1 MTNSTES
8 TNLSERGYS
17 PVCKVDDL
25 QGVMPTP
32 VEHMGKTLLI
42 CQGDS
47 EVFAV
52 DEICPHE
59 NRSMRYGVVR
69 GDSIICPH
77 HRYVFN
83 LESGRCRRRRCA
95 PVEVYDTEVRDD
107 TVWVRVVG
115 ASEDEDDDG
124 HAQH

>member
-1 MTNSTES
+1 MTDSSDAEE
-8 TNLSERGYS
+8 LAERGYT
-17 PVCKVDDL
+17 PVCDTDDL

-32 VEHMGKTLLI
+32 VELNGRTLLI

-47 EVFAV
+47 NVFAV
-52 DEICPHE
+52 DEMCPHK

-95 PVEVYDTEVRDD
+95 PVEVYDTQVRDE

-115 ASEDEDDDG
+115 SSEDTTHD
-124 HAQH
+124 